1 MPVDVPTVLHH
12 ICLPFP
18 PHLSHQIFVVP
29 LHLQNVD
36 GQLSEFQDA
45 GTGKADVERARKVV
59 GLHVLEGAAVLV
71 EVPDILGPVVHH
83 KGLEVLLL
91 LATELGHPRARVVHR
106 VAGQE
111 PFLVDFIVDEL
122 LQA

>member
-12 ICLPFP
+12 ICLPFL
-18 PHLSHQIFVVP
+18 PHLSYQIFFVVL

-45 GTGKADVERARKVV
+45 GTGKADVERARKEV
-59 GLHVLEGAAVLV
+59 GLHVLEGAAELV

-91 LATELGHPRARVVHR
+91 LATELGHPGARVVHR

-111 PFLVDFIVDEL
+111 PFLGDFFVDEL
-122 LQA
+122 L